1 MRNFAFVLI
10 LAAPALGAGASTVHA
25 ANANCTG
32 TVSGTV
38 SGNVVVPSGASCTLS
53 DVTVSGN
60 VQVSQNASLTV
71 DATEQPATIH
81 GNVQATNCAFV
92 LLQGGVTVGG
102 NLQIVQCAQRSG
114 FVGPGV
120 KIDGNFECNNNA
132 GACEADLGDVRG
144 NVQIQSSS
152 SADISLVSVGGNL
165 QCQGNTAPPTHTF
178 GPDFVSGNLQGQCA
192 ANLGF
197 VPPAA
202 PPTCPVSTLSTLNV
216 PNVTVTS
223 AMMVAPTTT
232 VLSGGTFTVPA
243 YCQVIGTVATS
254 GECPATGPF
263 AAHSGPNLI
272 GCNTPGSPE
281 FRLKLPLVW
290 NHHFLF
296 EGCGGSCGSITS
308 TSVNPLDAAEALGLG
323 YAVVNTD
330 TGHEQ
335 DPTTLDYTWAVSE
348 STPPVVNNSAII
360 DFYYRA
366 VHQVTVAIKQYVE
379 AYYSAPIDYAYF
391 DGCSTGGR
399 QAMVEATHFPV
410 DYDGVIAGDPALA
423 YHSLRTSTFKQA
435 KAFIPTGAWIP
446 YPSAAFPTN
455 PNTVAAVDAAVTASC
470 DGVDG
475 VIDGLIQNSAACNI
489 LPSALGPSGSG
500 ILTAAQQAGLQAYL
514 LPETDTSGLPFFPG
528 MPITDLSTAGF
539 EGNTE
544 TTFAPGFPNSPE
556 PWNLA
561 TLGQPLP
568 TGGGAGPASW
578 SLGEGGIKTYIEEN
592 QHFDV
597 NDNWPETVSAT
608 GNTISD
614 ATAALL
620 YAQAGLGNSD
630 DPLTLA
636 NFLNK
641 GSKVIMYHGGSDS
654 LITPYRSFWYY
665 EQLASLNGGYGPTQN
680 SVRLFIEP
688 GMGHCG
694 GGSTQTPNSFDTLQA
709 LHTWVTTGVGPEA
722 IKAAAT
728 NGRTMPLCKFPEE
741 ASYLGGN
748 VNLASSWTCNASDTR
763 MLAVGTTGATAG
775 AGAATAHQYLID
787 PIPIGL
793 NDQ

>member
-1 MRNFAFVLI
+1 MRRFVHAVI
-10 LAAPALGAGASTVHA
+10 IAVPALVGGASAVHA
-25 ANANCTG
+25 ADANCTG
-32 TVSGTV
+32 TLTGTI
-38 SGNVVVPSGASCTLS
+38 SGNLVVPSGASCTLS
-53 DVTVSGN
+53 NATVTGN
-60 VQVSQNASLTV
+60 VRVQQNASLIV
-71 DATEQPATIH
+71 DATQQPATI
-81 GNVQATNCAFV
+81 GGSVQATNCAFA
-92 LLQGGVTVGG
+92 LLEGGVTVNG
-102 NLQIVQCAQRSG
+102 NVRIVQCAQKSG
-114 FVGPGV
+114 FVGPGL
-120 KIDGNFECNNNA
+120 KIDGNFHCTDDP
-132 GACEADLGDVRG
+132 GGCEADLGAVGG
-144 NVQIQSSS
+144 NVLVQGNGSTAAS
-152 SADISLVSVGGNL
+152 DISLVSVGGNL
-165 QCQGNTAPPTHTF
+165 VCQSNTPAPTHAF

-197 VPPAA
+197 ASTTAA
-202 PPTCPVSTLSTLNV
+202 PSCVASTLNV

-223 AMMVAPTTT
+223 AALVSASTITVAA
-232 VLSGGTFTVPA
+232 GTFTVPE
-243 YCQVIGTVATS
+243 YCQVIGVVATS
-254 GECPATGPF
+254 GDCPATGPF
-263 AAHSGPNLI
+263 AAPSGPSLI
-272 GCNTPGSPE
+272 GCDTPGSPE
-281 FRLKLPLVW
+281 FRLKLPTVW
-290 NHHFLF
+290 NGHFLF
-296 EGCGGSCGSITS
+296 EGCGGSCGSVTS

-335 DPTTLDYTWAVSE
+335 DPATLDYTWAVSE

-366 VHQVTVAIKQYVE
+366 VHQVTVATKQYVE
-379 AYYSAPIDYAYF
+379 AYYSQPIDYAYF

-399 QAMVEATHFPV
+399 QAMMEATRYPV
-410 DYDGVIAGDPALA
+410 DYDGVIAGDPAIA
-423 YHSLRTSTFKQA
+423 YHSIRTSTFKQA

-446 YPSAAFPTN
+446 YPSAAFPSN

-470 DGVDG
+470 DAVDG
-475 VIDGLIQNSAACNI
+475 VIDGLIQNTAACNI
-489 LPSALGPSGSG
+489 LPSALGPAGLG
-500 ILTAAQQAGLQAYL
+500 ILTATQQAGLQAYL
-514 LPETDTSGLPFFPG
+514 LPETDTSGLPLFPG

-539 EGNTE
+539 EGQTE

-561 TLGQPLP
+561 TQGQPLP

-597 NDNWPETVSAT
+597 NDDWPERVSAT

-630 DPLTLA
+630 DPFTLA
-636 NFLNK
+636 NFLRK
-641 GSKVIMYHGGSDS
+641 GGKVIMYHGGSDS
-654 LITPYRSFWYY
+654 LITPFRTFWYY
-665 EQLASLNGGYGPTQN
+665 EQLASLHGGYRPTQN

-709 LHTWVTTGVGPEA
+709 LHNWVTKGVAPEGIVA
-722 IKAAAT
+722 TAT

-741 ASYLGGN
+741 ASYLGGD
-748 VNLASSWTCNASDTR
+748 VNLAASWTCNASDTR
-763 MLAVGTTGATAG
+763 MLQVGTAGGTAG

-793 NDQ
+793 NGQ

>member
-1 MRNFAFVLI
+1 MTGSITRNI
-10 LAAPALGAGASTVHA
+10 I
-25 ANANCTG
+25 
-32 TVSGTV
+32 
-38 SGNVVVPSGASCTLS
+38 VPNGASCT
-53 DVTVSGN
+53 VTDASVKGS
-60 VQVSQNASLTV
+60 VQVLQNASLTV
-71 DATEQPATIH
+71 DATAQPTTIG
-81 GNVQATNCAFV
+81 GNVEAVNCASAI
-92 LLQGGVTVGG
+92 LKGGVTVTGSVE
-102 NLQIVQCAQRSG
+102 IVQCAQMSG
-114 FVGPGV
+114 FIGPGV
-120 KIDGNFECNNNA
+120 KIGGNFQCVNNA
-132 GACEADLGDVRG
+132 GGCEAELGDVQG
-144 NVQIQSSS
+144 NVQLVGSRATS
-152 SADISLVSVGGNL
+152 DISLVSVGGNL
-165 QCQGNTAPPTHTF
+165 QCTGNTLPPTHSF
-178 GPDFVSGNLQGQCA
+178 GPDFVTGSMQSQCA
-192 ANLGF
+192 GNLGF
-197 VPPAA
+197 ASSTAA
-202 PPTCPVSTLSTLNV
+202 PICPTLTLATLNV
-216 PNVTVTS
+216 PNLTVTS
-223 AMMVAPTTT
+223 ATVVQPTTIT
-232 VLSGGTFTVPA
+232 LPAGTFTVPQ
-243 YCQVIGTVATS
+243 YCQVIGKIATS
-254 GECPATGPF
+254 GECPTTGPF
-263 AAHSGPNLI
+263 AAPSGPNLI
-272 GCNTPGSPE
+272 GCDTPGSAE

-290 NHHFLF
+290 NNHFVF
-296 EGCGGSCGSITS
+296 QGCGGSCGSLA
-308 TSVNPLDAAEALGLG
+308 TSVNPLDNAEALGLG

-348 STPPVVNNSAII
+348 STPPLVNNTAII

-366 VHQVTVAIKQYVE
+366 VHQVTVATKQYVE
-379 AYYSAPIDYAYF
+379 AYYSQPIDYAYF

-399 QAMVEATHFPV
+399 QAMVEATHYPI
-410 DYDGVIAGDPALA
+410 DYDGVIAGDPAMA

-446 YPSAAFPTN
+446 YPSSAFPNN
-455 PNTVAAVDAAVTASC
+455 PNTVAAVDAAVMSSC
-470 DGVDG
+470 DAVDG
-475 VIDGLIQNSAACNI
+475 VVDGLIQNAAACNI

-500 ILTAAQQAGLQAYL
+500 ILTATQQAGLQAYVL
-514 LPETDTSGLPFFPG
+514 LETDTPSGLPLFPG

-561 TLGQPLP
+561 TMGQPLP

-608 GNTISD
+608 GNTVSD
-614 ATAALL
+614 ATMALL

-636 NFLNK
+636 NFLKK
-641 GSKVIMYHGGSDS
+641 GGKVIMYHGGSDS
-654 LITPYRSFWYY
+654 LITPFRTFWYY
-665 EQLASLNGGYGPTQN
+665 EQLASLRGGYGATQN

-709 LHTWVTTGVGPEA
+709 LHNWVTKGVAPEGIVA
-722 IKAAAT
+722 TAT

-741 ASYLGGN
+741 ASYSGSGN
-748 VNLASSWTCNASDTR
+748 FNVATNWTCNPNDTR
-763 MLAVGTTGATAG
+763 MLQVGTTGAASG

-793 NDQ
+793 SGQ